1 LKPVERVLAGLDEV
15 RASGNRWKARCP
27 AHDDH
32 NPSLSASVGEDG
44 RVLLKC
50 FAGCSTEA
58 VVDALGLTMADLY
71 ERRNGSYT
79 RKEPTATW
87 EIKDAQGVTQAEHVR
102 FDREDGEKDCYWRL
116 PHAKD
121 YGLEGRKAPEENAER
136 ITPTNI

>member
-1 LKPVERVLAGLDEV
+1 MKPVERVLAGLDEV

-27 AHDDH
+27 AH
-32 NPSLSASVGEDG
+32 
-44 RVLLKC
+44 
-50 FAGCSTEA
+50 

-121 YGLEGRKAPEENAER
+121 YGLEGRKAPEEDAER